1 MNPRF
6 ISQAVLGVLALS
18 VISAGAAG
26 YIWGLPAL
34 LLVFA
39 GGALSL
45 VIVLM
50 WASLQ
55 QMEESDEMEF
65 EQALSYA
72 APSIEEEQKRALL
85 RTLKDL
91 EYELSVGKI
100 SREDYDQI
108 YAEVAEKAKR
118 MIALT
123 DDAMKA
129 RIAAAEARVS
139 SRLDS
144 LSLPPS
150 PEPSSNAEPASV
162 APGKVAP
169 GKEELGDEANRQEEN
184 KTEHGDTATEGGNS
198 KTEDGDKK
206 EDEVRS

>member
-1 MNPRF
+1 MSPRF

-18 VISAGAAG
+18 AAGAGTAG
-26 YIWGLPAL
+26 YFWGLPAL

-72 APSIEEEQKRALL
+72 APSVEEEQKRALL

-123 DDAMKA
+123 DEAMKA
-129 RIAAAEARVS
+129 RIVAAEARVS

-144 LSLPPS
+144 VSFPPS
-150 PEPSSNAEPASV
+150 PEASNNAGPEGAEPGDAEPDSVPPESAKPTNVEPVNVEPGDLPGASEDS
-162 APGKVAP
+162 
-169 GKEELGDEANRQEEN
+169 KEE
-184 KTEHGDTATEGGNS
+184 
-198 KTEDGDKK
+198 
-206 EDEVRS
+206 EVRS